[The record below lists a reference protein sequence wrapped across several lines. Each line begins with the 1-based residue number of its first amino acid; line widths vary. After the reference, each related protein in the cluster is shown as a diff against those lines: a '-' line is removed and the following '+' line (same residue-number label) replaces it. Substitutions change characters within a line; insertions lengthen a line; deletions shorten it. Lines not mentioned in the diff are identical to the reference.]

1 MKKEFTIL
9 NLRLPVDS
17 ADAPAR
23 SFPIVNRKS
32 QIKNGFTLIEVM
44 VVVALLSLI
53 VIALM
58 GVFNSTQAAFRAS
71 ITQTDV
77 LESGRAAMDLIAGD
91 LRSMS
96 PSGGFTNGAVNFFAT
111 NNPNYSPLLQPLVA
125 SSNPNIRRTNVLE
138 NFFILSRDN
147 KNGVPTWTGTGYV
160 VDTTSA
166 NDINPLYRFFM
177 QMPVAALN
185 SPAVLY
191 TNFLFNSV
199 LPISPTNAVM
209 SRLMDGVVTLKVRAY
224 NPAGLWMS
232 NGFVNVADY
241 GVRNV
246 RFLPSNANSPTFG
259 EVNFFMFGSTLPASV
274 EIELATLEDRTLQRA
289 ATFPN
294 NSIAQSNY
302 LAQQAG
308 KLHVF
313 RQRVAVPNVDPAA
326 YQ

>member
-1 MKKEFTIL
+1 M
-9 NLRLPVDS
+9 PVES
-17 ADAPAR
+17 RGRAVSPLAADGAHGVAR
-23 SFPIVNRKS
+23 PTAA
-32 QIKNGFTLIEVM
+32 FTLIEVM

-96 PSGGFTNGAVNFFAT
+96 PSGGNANLNVSPVNFFAT
-111 NNPNYSPLLQPLVA
+111 NNLNYSPLLQPLVA
-125 SSNPNIRRTNVLE
+125 SVSGQRRTNVLE
-138 NFFILSRDN
+138 NFFILSREN
-147 KNGVPTWTGTGYV
+147 QTWTGTGYV

-166 NDINPLYRFFM
+166 NDINPLYRFSM
-177 QMPVAALN
+177 STNVAVAN
-185 SPAVLY
+185 GPWMLY
-191 TNFLFNSV
+191 TNFLYSQQFANS
-199 LPISPTNAVM
+199 PSW
-209 SRLMDGVVTLKVRAY
+209 SRLMDGVVTLRVRAY
-224 NPAGLWMS
+224 DPSGLWMT
-232 NGFVNVADY
+232 NGYFRLPTPV
-241 GVRNV
+241 VRNV
-246 RFLPSNANSPTFG
+246 RFLQPAFG
-259 EVNFFMFGSTLPASV
+259 EVGFYMFSNTLPASV

-308 KLHVF
+308 KVHVF
-313 RQRVAVPNVDPAA
+313 RQRVVVPNVDPSA